1 MLLRPATMS
10 FKWLFEATYL
20 NFGEDK
26 KKRLVETKEG
36 TRMRNGKKMEGS

>member
-26 KKRLVETKEG
+26 KKKTSGNQGRDKDEEW
-36 TRMRNGKKMEGS
+36 